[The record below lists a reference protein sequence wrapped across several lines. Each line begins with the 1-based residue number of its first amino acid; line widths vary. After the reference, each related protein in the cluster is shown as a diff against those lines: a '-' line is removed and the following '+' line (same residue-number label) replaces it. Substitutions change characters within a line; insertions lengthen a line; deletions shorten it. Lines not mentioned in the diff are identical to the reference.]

1 MAKPALAKIEEEENN
16 NNNGKQDEEEKEQL
30 PLPYPQ
36 HQGKVRKV
44 MKYLQENQVT
54 KPCCPPTGEVATTL
68 TLLLTIIAIFLSCW
82 TMLGPKAF
90 FGGTIFAFL
99 VIIFLSFLSG
109 KLAIAINRFLLK
121 VFKVNMG
128 LPPMLGMLLVGIL
141 LENIPY
147 NIGPLAG
154 DQCSTG
160 LANSSIDHQ
169 VGHPFLHKH
178 QKTDNGNGAYTVGR
192 SGVHGVSYT
201 FDVDPVTSHDIGD
214 VNNHDFLHAVNYDVD
229 LSHDENYHV
238 NHSINHDSDKDS
250 NNSKQDVSVLHDS
263 DMNHDYIHFEN
274 EDNIENKPHTIQR
287 RYPRSNQKYDEDHEE
302 SDNSNCEL
310 RYIGHDLDHQ
320 IKKTLRSIC
329 LTVILLMEGLEL
341 DPVALKNLSFLVIKA
356 TFIPCLIEA
365 LAVGL
370 LTHLFLDF
378 PWTVSF
384 MVGFIIAEV
393 SPAVII
399 PCMSNLQKRGYG
411 VDKGIPSLVIAAC
424 SGYEVVAV
432 SGFGIFM
439 GLTFSQG
446 GPAWKIILQ
455 GPIEVFLGVSFGV
468 FWGFLAQ
475 WIPNKDHHH
484 VAFFRW
490 LILLGGGLIA
500 LFGSHLIDFDAAGGL
515 ATIIMAFVAG
525 IEWRREGWDS
535 NNPVSKTFHKMWI
548 ILEPAVFA
556 LIGTEI
562 EIKNINPKTLGLS
575 ILVLVIALMVRTLV
589 NFRVVKSVKFNAR
602 EKIFMAIAW
611 MPKATM
617 HGPIFLDNVLKH
629 HEHHWENPGDKEM
642 YIAMGNDILTM
653 AVLSIL
659 ITAPLGAFA
668 TLELGPRML
677 ESNQKTEKTKT
688 EDIEKTDE

>member
-1 MAKPALAKIEEEENN
+1 MEKPGLAKIEEEDTNN
-16 NNNGKQDEEEKEQL
+16 NVKQDEEESEQL

-36 HQGKVRKV
+36 PQGRVRK
-44 MKYLQENQVT
+44 MLKYLQENPVT

-90 FGGTIFAFL
+90 FGGSIFAFL

-109 KLAIAINRFLLK
+109 KLAIAINRLLLK
-121 VFKVNMG
+121 VFKVNIG

-154 DQCSTG
+154 DQCNML
-160 LANSSIDHQ
+160 LANTSVDQ
-169 VGHPFLHKH
+169 
-178 QKTDNGNGAYTVGR
+178 
-192 SGVHGVSYT
+192 GVHTDLHHHADHDALSLPFNVNHVAGH
-201 FDVDPVTSHDIGD
+201 DVGD
-214 VNNHDFLHAVNYDVD
+214 VNSHDLDHNVNYDAD
-229 LSHDENYHV
+229 NSHNVNYDANPSV
-238 NHSINHDSDKDS
+238 NHDSDKDDSSS
-250 NNSKQDVSVLHDS
+250 NQDLSVSHEGDDSHD
-263 DMNHDYIHFEN
+263 HILFEN
-274 EDNIENKPHTIQR
+274 EENIANKPHSVHR
-287 RYPRSNQKYDEDHEE
+287 RYPRNNKNHEDEHNEADH
-302 SDNSNCEL
+302 SNCEL

-341 DPVALKNLSFLVIKA
+341 DPVALRNLSFLVIKA
-356 TFIPCLIEA
+356 TFIPCLVEA

-562 EIKNINPKTLGLS
+562 EIKNINPQTLGLS
-575 ILVLVIALMVRTLV
+575 VLVLVIALMLRTLV

-642 YIAMGNDILTM
+642 YTAIGNDILTM

-668 TLELGPRML
+668 TLELGPKML
-677 ESNQKTEKTKT
+677 ESKQKTEKLKT
-688 EDIEKTDE
+688 EEDSEKTDG

>member
-1 MAKPALAKIEEEENN
+1 MMEKPGLAKIEEEDTNN
-16 NNNGKQDEEEKEQL
+16 NVKQDEEETEQL

-36 HQGKVRKV
+36 PQGRGRR
-44 MKYLQENQVT
+44 MLKYLQENPVT

-90 FGGTIFAFL
+90 FGGSIFAFL

-109 KLAIAINRFLLK
+109 KLAIAINRLLLK
-121 VFKVNMG
+121 VFKVNIG

-154 DQCSTG
+154 DQCNIG
-160 LANSSIDHQ
+160 LANTSDDQ
-169 VGHPFLHKH
+169 
-178 QKTDNGNGAYTVGR
+178 
-192 SGVHGVSYT
+192 GVHPVLHHHAGVHTLSLP
-201 FDVDPVTSHDIGD
+201 FNVNHVAGHDIGD
-214 VNNHDFLHAVNYDVD
+214 VNSHDFDHDVNNDVDNSHNVNYDTYPSVK
-229 LSHDENYHV
+229 
-238 NHSINHDSDKDS
+238 HDSDKDDRS
-250 NNSKQDVSVLHDS
+250 SKQDLSASNDGDVSHD
-263 DMNHDYIHFEN
+263 NILFEN
-274 EDNIENKPHTIQR
+274 EENIANKPHSIHR
-287 RYPRSNQKYDEDHEE
+287 RYPRNNKNHEDEHNEADQ
-302 SDNSNCEL
+302 SDCEL

-341 DPVALKNLSFLVIKA
+341 DPVALRNLSFLVIKA
-356 TFIPCLIEA
+356 TFIPCLVEA

-575 ILVLVIALMVRTLV
+575 VLVLVIALMLRTLV

-642 YIAMGNDILTM
+642 YTAIGNDILTM

-668 TLELGPRML
+668 TLELGPKML
-677 ESNQKTEKTKT
+677 ESKQKTENMKT
-688 EDIEKTDE
+688 EEDSEKNYD

>member
-1 MAKPALAKIEEEENN
+1 MDKPGLDIIKEEDNN
-16 NNNGKQDEEEKEQL
+16 NVVKKEKEGEDEITVEQL
-30 PLPYPQ
+30 PLPYAQPR
-36 HQGKVRKV
+36 GKIRKV
-44 MKYLQENQVT
+44 LKVLQENPVT

-68 TLLLTIIAIFLSCW
+68 TLLLTIIAIFLAFW
-82 TMLGPKAF
+82 TILGPKAF
-90 FGGTIFAFL
+90 FGGTVFAFL
-99 VIIFLSFLSG
+99 VIIFLSFLCG
-109 KLAIAINRFLLK
+109 KLVIALNKLLLK
-121 VFKVNMG
+121 LFKVNVG
-128 LPPMLGMLLVGIL
+128 LPPMLGMLLIGIL

-147 NIGPLAG
+147 NIGLFAREECQPGYVNASHIVDHETHFVESVIHNL
-154 DQCSTG
+154 S
-160 LANSSIDHQ
+160 NIDEH
-169 VGHPFLHKH
+169 F
-178 QKTDNGNGAYTVGR
+178 A
-192 SGVHGVSYT
+192 
-201 FDVDPVTSHDIGD
+201 
-214 VNNHDFLHAVNYDVD
+214 
-229 LSHDENYHV
+229 HDEIYFEHSHEPDDNH
-238 NHSINHDSDKDS
+238 HSIHRRFPRNSASVPHD
-250 NNSKQDVSVLHDS
+250 DVGDI
-263 DMNHDYIHFEN
+263 D
-274 EDNIENKPHTIQR
+274 
-287 RYPRSNQKYDEDHEE
+287 
-302 SDNSNCEL
+302 CEH

-341 DPVALKNLSFLVIKA
+341 DPVALKNLTFMVVKA
-356 TFIPCLIEA
+356 TFIPCLVEA
-365 LAVGL
+365 LAVGI

-384 MVGFIIAEV
+384 MLGFIIAEV

-399 PCMSNLQKRGYG
+399 PCMSSLQKRGYG

-446 GPAWKIILQ
+446 GPVWKLILQ
-455 GPIEVFLGVSFGV
+455 GPIEVILGVSFGV

-525 IEWRREGWDS
+525 IEWRREGWGSD
-535 NNPVSKTFHKMWI
+535 NPVSKTFHRMWI

-562 EIKNINPKTLGLS
+562 EIKNINPKTFGLS
-575 ILVLVIALMVRTLV
+575 ILVLVIALAIRLFV
-589 NFRVVKSVKFNAR
+589 NYRSVNGVKFNAR
-602 EKIFMAIAW
+602 EKIFMAVAW

-629 HEHHWENPGDKEM
+629 HEHHWENPGDRDM
-642 YIAMGNDILTM
+642 YIAIGNDILTM

-668 TLELGPRML
+668 MLALGPRLL
-677 ESNQKTEKTKT
+677 ETNQKTTKVEKEQKQT
-688 EDIEKTDE
+688 E

>member
-1 MAKPALAKIEEEENN
+1 MEKPALAKIEEEDDNN
-16 NNNGKQDEEEKEQL
+16 NVLHDANEVENAEPVEQL
-30 PLPYPQ
+30 PLPYAQPR
-36 HQGKVRKV
+36 GKARRALK
-44 MKYLQENQVT
+44 MLQENPVT

-68 TLLLTIIAIFLSCW
+68 TLLLTIIAIFLSFW

-90 FGGTIFAFL
+90 FGGSVFAFL
-99 VIIFLSFLSG
+99 VIIFLSFLCG
-109 KLAIAINRFLLK
+109 KLVFAMDKLLLK
-121 VFKVNMG
+121 AFNVNIG

-147 NIGPLAG
+147 NIGPFAKEECIPGYVNASLDKNHFVAH
-154 DQCSTG
+154 DDV
-160 LANSSIDHQ
+160 L
-169 VGHPFLHKH
+169 F
-178 QKTDNGNGAYTVGR
+178 DNNEEY
-192 SGVHGVSYT
+192 
-201 FDVDPVTSHDIGD
+201 HDI
-214 VNNHDFLHAVNYDVD
+214 H
-229 LSHDENYHV
+229 
-238 NHSINHDSDKDS
+238 HSVHKRFPRNIPSE
-250 NNSKQDVSVLHDS
+250 LHD
-263 DMNHDYIHFEN
+263 NVHDDTN
-274 EDNIENKPHTIQR
+274 DL
-287 RYPRSNQKYDEDHEE
+287 DCD
-302 SDNSNCEL
+302 L

-341 DPVALKNLSFLVIKA
+341 DPVALKNLTFMVVKA
-356 TFIPCLIEA
+356 TFIPCLVEA
-365 LAVGL
+365 AAVGIL
-370 LTHLFLDF
+370 SHLFLDF

-399 PCMSNLQKRGYG
+399 PCMSSLYKQGYG

-446 GPAWKIILQ
+446 GPVWKLILQ
-455 GPIEVFLGVSFGV
+455 GPIEVLLGVSFGV
-468 FWGFLAQ
+468 LWGFLAQ

-525 IEWRREGWDS
+525 IEWRKEGWNS
-535 NNPVSKTFHKMWI
+535 HNPVSKTFHRMWI

-575 ILVLVIALMVRTLV
+575 ILVLVIALAIRLFV
-589 NFRVVKSVKFNAR
+589 NYRAVNGVKFNAR
-602 EKIFMAIAW
+602 EKIFMAVAW
-611 MPKATM
+611 IPKATV
-617 HGPIFLDNVLKH
+617 HGPIFLDNVMKH
-629 HEHHWENPGDKEM
+629 HNHHWENPEDKQM
-642 YIAMGNDILTM
+642 YVEMGNDILTM
-653 AVLSIL
+653 AVISIL

-668 TLELGPRML
+668 MLALGPKLL
-677 ESNQKTEKTKT
+677 ETNQKTDTTATKH
-688 EDIEKTDE
+688 KPDE

>member
-1 MAKPALAKIEEEENN
+1 MDKPGLAKIEEEENN
-16 NNNGKQDEEEKEQL
+16 NNVKEDVKVIEDVAEQL
-30 PLPYPQ
+30 PLPYAQPR
-36 HQGKVRKV
+36 GKLRKAL
-44 MKYLQENQVT
+44 KCLQENPAT

-68 TLLLTIIAIFLSCW
+68 TLLLTIIAIFLAFW

-90 FGGTIFAFL
+90 FGGSIFAFL

-109 KLAIAINRFLLK
+109 KLVIAINRFVMK
-121 VFKVNMG
+121 IFKVNIG
-128 LPPMLGMLLVGIL
+128 LPPMLGMLLIGIL

-147 NIGPLAG
+147 NVGTLAREECRAG
-154 DQCSTG
+154 FANISAASHNHLGHSDQFTLKHSADF
-160 LANSSIDHQ
+160 LDHA
-169 VGHPFLHKH
+169 VAHG
-178 QKTDNGNGAYTVGR
+178 
-192 SGVHGVSYT
+192 GVHGVAHDAGHGVDHNESDDGVS
-201 FDVDPVTSHDIGD
+201 DVNQDKSHYLENDDSHDHILFETGA
-214 VNNHDFLHAVNYDVD
+214 NNDDNH
-229 LSHDENYHV
+229 
-238 NHSINHDSDKDS
+238 HSIH
-250 NNSKQDVSVLHDS
+250 
-263 DMNHDYIHFEN
+263 
-274 EDNIENKPHTIQR
+274 R
-287 RYPRSNQKYDEDHEE
+287 RFPRNTHSHGVDDHI
-302 SDNSNCEL
+302 DCGH
-310 RYIGHDLDHQ
+310 RYIGHDLNHQ

-341 DPVALKNLSFLVIKA
+341 DPVVLKKMSFLVVKA
-356 TFIPCLIEA
+356 TFIPCLVEA

-399 PCMSNLQKRGYG
+399 PCMSSLQKRGYG

-446 GPAWKIILQ
+446 GPAWKLILQ

-525 IEWRREGWDS
+525 IEWRREGWGSD
-535 NNPVSKTFHKMWI
+535 NPVSKTFHRMWI

-575 ILVLVIALMVRTLV
+575 ILVLVIALMIRTLV
-589 NFRVVKSVKFNAR
+589 NFRAVKNIKFNAR

-617 HGPIFLDNVLKH
+617 HGPIFLDHVLKH

-642 YIAMGNDILTM
+642 YVAIGNDILTM
-653 AVLSIL
+653 SVLSIL

-668 TLELGPRML
+668 MLALGPKLL
-677 ESNQKTEKTKT
+677 ETNQEIEKTKSEVKKKT
-688 EDIEKTDE
+688 EG

>member
-1 MAKPALAKIEEEENN
+1 MEKPGLAKIEEEDNN
-16 NNNGKQDEEEKEQL
+16 NVIQDAKEIENEITVEQL
-30 PLPYPQ
+30 PLPYAQPR
-36 HQGKVRKV
+36 GKLRKALKS
-44 MKYLQENQVT
+44 MQENPVT

-68 TLLLTIIAIFLSCW
+68 TLLLTIIAIFLAFW
-82 TMLGPKAF
+82 TILGPETF
-90 FGGTIFAFL
+90 FGGTVFAFL
-99 VIIFLSFLSG
+99 VIIFVSFLCG
-109 KLAIAINRFLLK
+109 KLVIVIDKILLK
-121 VFKVNMG
+121 IFKVNIG
-128 LPPMLGMLLVGIL
+128 LPPLLGMLLVGIL

-147 NIGPLAG
+147 NIGPLAREECRAG
-154 DQCSTG
+154 YVNVSH
-160 LANSSIDHQ
+160 IDDIN
-169 VGHPFLHKH
+169 VDKH
-178 QKTDNGNGAYTVGR
+178 SLESAIENASNHNENHFV
-192 SGVHGVSYT
+192 
-201 FDVDPVTSHDIGD
+201 SHDD
-214 VNNHDFLHAVNYDVD
+214 
-229 LSHDENYHV
+229 
-238 NHSINHDSDKDS
+238 
-250 NNSKQDVSVLHDS
+250 
-263 DMNHDYIHFEN
+263 IHFEN
-274 EDNIENKPHTIQR
+274 QDDTHDNHHSIHR
-287 RYPRSNQKYDEDHEE
+287 RFPRNTANVDH
-302 SDNSNCEL
+302 DDANSVGDIDCGL

-341 DPVALKNLSFLVIKA
+341 DPVALKKLTLMVVKA
-356 TFIPCLIEA
+356 TFIPCLVEA
-365 LAVGL
+365 LAVGIL
-370 LTHLFLDF
+370 SHLFLDF

-399 PCMSNLQKRGYG
+399 PCMSSLYKRGYG

-446 GPAWKIILQ
+446 GPVWKLILQ
-455 GPIEVFLGVSFGV
+455 GPIEVLLGVSFGV

-535 NNPVSKTFHKMWI
+535 HNPVSKTFHRMWI

-562 EIKNINPKTLGLS
+562 EIKNINPKTLGLT
-575 ILVLVIALMVRTLV
+575 ILVLVIALAIRLFV
-589 NFRVVKSVKFNAR
+589 NYRAVNGVKFNAR
-602 EKIFMAIAW
+602 EKIFMAVAW

-642 YIAMGNDILTM
+642 YVAIGNDILTM
-653 AVLSIL
+653 AVMSIL

-668 TLELGPRML
+668 MLALGPKLL
-677 ESNQKTEKTKT
+677 ETNQKVAEVNDKQKQ
-688 EDIEKTDE
+688 EG

>member
-1 MAKPALAKIEEEENN
+1 MEKPGLAKIEEEENN
-16 NNNGKQDEEEKEQL
+16 NNVKQDEEEAEQL

-36 HQGKVRKV
+36 PQGRIRRMFKC
-44 MKYLQENQVT
+44 LQENQVT

-90 FGGTIFAFL
+90 FGGSIFAFL

-109 KLAIAINRFLLK
+109 KLAIAINRLLLK

-154 DQCSTG
+154 DHCNLLLVNT
-160 LANSSIDHQ
+160 SSDHQ
-169 VGHPFLHKH
+169 GDHTFQHVTNNHGHVKVHALSFPFNVNHVPGL
-178 QKTDNGNGAYTVGR
+178 DE
-192 SGVHGVSYT
+192 
-201 FDVDPVTSHDIGD
+201 GD
-214 VNNHDFLHAVNYDVD
+214 VNSHDFDHDVNYGANK
-229 LSHDENYHV
+229 SHNANYEA
-238 NHSINHDSDKDS
+238 NHSVNHDSDMDDS
-250 NNSKQDVSVLHDS
+250 SNKQDLSVSQNGDN
-263 DMNHDYIHFEN
+263 NHDKVFLEN
-274 EDNIENKPHTIQR
+274 EENIENKPHSIHR
-287 RYPRSNQKYDEDHEE
+287 RYPRNNKNHGDEHEE
-302 SDNSNCEL
+302 ANDSNCKL
-310 RYIGHDLDHQ
+310 HYIGHDLDHQ

-341 DPVALKNLSFLVIKA
+341 DPVALRNLSFLVIKA
-356 TFIPCLIEA
+356 TFIPCLVEA

-455 GPIEVFLGVSFGV
+455 GPIEVLLGVSFGV

-589 NFRVVKSVKFNAR
+589 NFRVVKSIKFNAR

-629 HEHHWENPGDKEM
+629 HEHHWDNPGDKEM
-642 YIAMGNDILTM
+642 YTAIGNDILTM

-668 TLELGPRML
+668 TLELGPKML
-677 ESNQKTEKTKT
+677 ESNQQTKNMKTE
-688 EDIEKTDE
+688 EDAEKK

>member
-1 MAKPALAKIEEEENN
+1 MEKPGLAKIEEEDTNN
-16 NNNGKQDEEEKEQL
+16 NVKQDEEETEQL

-36 HQGKVRKV
+36 PQGRIRR
-44 MKYLQENQVT
+44 MLKYLQENPVT

-90 FGGTIFAFL
+90 FGGSIFAFL

-109 KLAIAINRFLLK
+109 KLAIAINRLLLK
-121 VFKVNMG
+121 VFKVNIG

-154 DQCSTG
+154 DQCNMG
-160 LANSSIDHQ
+160 LANTSVDQGVHTFQHHQADH
-169 VGHPFLHKH
+169 GHP
-178 QKTDNGNGAYTVGR
+178 
-192 SGVHGVSYT
+192 GVNALSLPFNVNHVAG
-201 FDVDPVTSHDIGD
+201 HDIGD
-214 VNNHDFLHAVNYDVD
+214 VNSHDFDHDVNYDVD
-229 LSHDENYHV
+229 NGHNVNYDTYPSV
-238 NHSINHDSDKDS
+238 NHDSDKDDS
-250 NNSKQDVSVLHDS
+250 SSKQDLSVSHDGDVS
-263 DMNHDYIHFEN
+263 HDHILFEN
-274 EDNIENKPHTIQR
+274 EENIANKPHSIHR
-287 RYPRSNQKYDEDHEE
+287 RYPRNNKNHEDEHNEADH
-302 SDNSNCEL
+302 SNCEL

-341 DPVALKNLSFLVIKA
+341 DPVALRNLSFLVIKA
-356 TFIPCLIEA
+356 TFIPCLVEA

-575 ILVLVIALMVRTLV
+575 VLVLVIALMLRTLV

-642 YIAMGNDILTM
+642 YMAIGNDILTM

-668 TLELGPRML
+668 TLELGPKML
-677 ESNQKTEKTKT
+677 ESKQKTENMKTK
-688 EDIEKTDE
+688 EDSEKNCD